1 MKISLNWVFDHI
13 KGDTQ
18 KVAIVD
24 LVDRFIKTTAEIDG
38 WQKVTLPVEKVTLV
52 QAISVVGDVVHV
64 MSPEYKKEYVVPF
77 RSDIVV
83 GLWYLIEHSDNS
95 AVWAKITTLGGVKD
109 TLLPAIDVDEALR
122 AGGWKSSVELDDYI
136 LDVDNKSINH
146 RPDLWGHRGIARE
159 IAAIFDLELLSLNN
173 FITQKQSIDSGES
186 GKTGPFSVSI
196 DSSVCKRF
204 SALYIDKVVSRPSSL
219 AMVIRLSRLDSR
231 SIDYL
236 VDCTNYVMLD
246 LGQPMHAF
254 DADLLPAKNIAVRRA
269 HAKEK
274 LLLLDGETL
283 ELTSHDVVIADGDR
297 AVSLAGVMGGAAT
310 GINQKTC
317 SVFLESANFD
327 ATTIRRMA
335 ARHKKRSE
343 ASMRFEKSLD
353 PYSTVDAIGRFL
365 FLLDTAHIS
374 YSTDASCINLG
385 DLPSIEPLLVAHT
398 LIENRL
404 GVSVKSEKIIAI
416 LEKISF
422 AVKSIVKNNEQ
433 WYEIAPPSFRVTKDI
448 KIAEDIIE
456 EIGRYVGYDEIQPV
470 MPAFNREPSDLHN
483 TYTVRA
489 LKHLLSSGLLMRE
502 LYGYSF
508 FDESFLRTIS
518 WQPTHCV
525 DIKNPISENYTRM
538 VTTLQPHLLKAVG
551 ENSIHHASLRFYEW
565 ARVWSLDKDVMS
577 EKKSLSGIFFERE
590 KNFDFYDGKAL
601 LTQIFD
607 ELHLSVTWKK
617 PESIMFPWLSQHQ
630 AASLWHNDVCIGTA
644 GMVENIIINEL
655 SVAGGAAFLF
665 ELDGDCL
672 LNYKRPVVRFIPL
685 PKYPS
690 VKRDVSMMVSLSSTT
705 DILADLIK
713 KSDARITAVTLL
725 DFFTKSEWQD
735 QKAMTFHVEI
745 RDNEKTLEH
754 DEVEAIWSSVIARL
768 QTYGASI
775 R

>member
-13 KGDTQ
+13 KGNPQT
-18 KVAIVD
+18 VAIAD

-38 WQKVTLPVEKVTLV
+38 WDKVTLPVEKVTLV
-52 QAISVVGDVVHV
+52 QAMSVANDAVRV
-64 MSPEYKKEYVVPF
+64 MSCELNKEYVMPF
-77 RSDIVV
+77 RADVVV
-83 GLWYLIEHSDNS
+83 GLWYLIEYNCDD
-95 AVWAKITTLGGVKD
+95 AVWAKITTFGGVKD
-109 TLLPAIDVDEALR
+109 ALLPAVEVDEALR
-122 AGGWKSSVELDDYI
+122 AGGWKSTIELHDYI

-159 IAAIFDLELLSLNN
+159 IAAIFDLSFLPLDN
-173 FITQKQSIDSGES
+173 FIVQKQSSDSMVS
-186 GKTGPFSVSI
+186 GKTGSFSVSI

-204 SALYIDKVVSRPSSL
+204 TALYIDTIKNRSSSL

-231 SIDYL
+231 SINYL

-254 DADLLPAKNIAVRRA
+254 DADLLPAKKITVR
-269 HAKEK
+269 HAWQGEK

-283 ELTSHDVVIADGDR
+283 ELTSHDVVIADGDVS
-297 AVSLAGVMGGAAT
+297 VSLAGVMGGGAT
-310 GINQKTC
+310 GINQKTS
-317 SVFLESANFD
+317 SVLLESAHFD

-353 PYSTVDAIGRFL
+353 PHAAAHAIGRFL
-365 FLLDTAHIS
+365 FLLDDACIA
-374 YSTDASCINLG
+374 YNTDALCIQLG
-385 DLPSIEPLLVAHT
+385 ALSPIEPVRVAHE

-404 GVSVKSEKIIAI
+404 GVSVSVEKITSI
-416 LEKISF
+416 LEKLSF
-422 AVKSIVKNNEQ
+422 VVEPIMKDNEQ
-433 WYEIAPPSFRVTKDI
+433 WYEITPPSFRVTKDI
-448 KIAEDIIE
+448 KIAEDVIE
-456 EIGRYVGYDEIQPV
+456 EIGRYVGYDLIRPV

-518 WQPTHCV
+518 WKPTHCV
-525 DIKNPISENYTRM
+525 DIKNPISENYTRL

-551 ENSIHHASLRFYEW
+551 ENSTHHGSLRFYEW
-565 ARVWSLDKDVMS
+565 ARVWSLEKDVMN
-577 EKKSLSGIFFERE
+577 EKKSLSGIFFERD

-601 LTQIFD
+601 LKQIFD
-607 ELHLSVTWKK
+607 EFHLSVTWKK
-617 PESIMFPWLSQHQ
+617 PETTVFPWLSQHQ
-630 AASLWHNDVCIGTA
+630 TATLWHNDVCVGTA
-644 GMVENIIINEL
+644 GMVEHCVVNEL
-655 SVAGGAAFLF
+655 SVAGGIMFLF
-665 ELDGDCL
+665 ELDGDYL
-672 LNYKRPVVRFIPL
+672 LNYKRSMVRFVPL

-690 VKRDVSMMVSLSSTT
+690 VRRDVSMMVPLSFTT
-705 DILADLIK
+705 DGIADVIK
-713 KSDARITAVTLL
+713 QSDMRIVAVTLL
-725 DFFTKSEWQD
+725 DFFTKPEWHD
-735 QKAMTFHVEI
+735 QKALTFHLEI

-754 DEVEAIWSSVIARL
+754 YEVEALWGSVIERL

>member
-13 KGDTQ
+13 KGDRQ

-52 QAISVVGDVVHV
+52 QAISFAGDVVHV

-77 RSDIVV
+77 RSDVVV
-83 GLWYLIEHSDNS
+83 GLWYLIEHSGDS
-95 AVWAKITTLGGVKD
+95 AVWAKITTFGGVKD
-109 TLLPAIDVDEALR
+109 TLLPAVEVDEALR

-159 IAAIFDLELLSLNN
+159 IAAIFDLSLLPLDN
-173 FITQKQSIDSGES
+173 FIVQKKSSESMVS

-204 SALYIDKVVSRPSSL
+204 TALYINEITCRPSSL
-219 AMVIRLSRLDSR
+219 DMVIRLSRLDSR

-254 DADLLPAKNIAVRRA
+254 DADLLPAKNIAVRYA

-274 LLLLDGETL
+274 LLLLDGEAL
-283 ELTSHDVVIADGDR
+283 ELTAHDVVITDGDTP
-297 AVSLAGVMGGAAT
+297 VSLAGVMGGAAT

-317 SVFLESANFD
+317 SVLLESANFD
-327 ATTIRRMA
+327 ATTIRRTA

-353 PYSTVDAIGRFL
+353 PYSAVDAIGRFL
-365 FLLDTAHIS
+365 FLLDTAHIV
-374 YSTDASCINLG
+374 YNTDASCVQLG
-385 DLPSIEPLLVAHT
+385 VLPSIEPLLVAHT

-404 GVSVKSEKIIAI
+404 GVRVTSEEIIAI
-416 LEKISF
+416 LEKLSF
-422 AVKSIVKNNEQ
+422 VVRAFIKNDTQ
-433 WYEIAPPSFRVTKDI
+433 WYEITPPSFRVTKDI

-456 EIGRYVGYDEIQPV
+456 EIGRYVGYDAIQPV

-483 TYTVRA
+483 TYAVRA
-489 LKHLLSSGLLMRE
+489 LKYLLSSGLLMRE

-518 WQPTHCV
+518 WEPAHCV
-525 DIKNPISENYTRM
+525 DIKNPISENYTRL
-538 VTTLQPHLLKAVG
+538 VTSLQPHLLKAIG
-551 ENSIHHASLRFYEW
+551 DNSIHHASLRFYEW
-565 ARVWSLDKDVMS
+565 ARVWFLEKEVMS
-577 EKKSLSGIFFERE
+577 EKKSLSGVFFERE
-590 KNFDFYDGKAL
+590 KSFDFYDGKAL

-607 ELHLSVTWKK
+607 ELHLSVTWEK
-617 PESIMFPWLSQHQ
+617 PESITFPWLRQHQ
-630 AASLWHNDVCIGTA
+630 TAMLWHNDVCIGTA
-644 GMVENIIINEL
+644 GMVESIIVNEL
-655 SVAGGAAFLF
+655 SVAGGAVFLF
-665 ELDGDCL
+665 ELDGDYL
-672 LNYKRPVVRFIPL
+672 LNYKQPKVRFVPL

-690 VKRDVSMMVSLSSTT
+690 VKRDVSMMVPLSSTT
-705 DILADLIK
+705 SIIADLIK
-713 KSDARITAVTLL
+713 ESDARIVSVTLL
-725 DFFTKSEWQD
+725 DFFTKPEWYD
-735 QKAMTFHVEI
+735 KKALTFHVEI

-754 DEVEAIWSSVIARL
+754 DEVEGLWSSVIARL
-768 QTYGASI
+768 QTYGAVI